1 MSNDRSFVESL
12 FDFSF
17 TSFITPRLIKVLYAV
32 ILIFITIGV
41 IALVISGFSRG
52 AAPGFLFLFII
63 GPLYAVLL
71 VISAR
76 IYLELVIAVFRIVD
90 LLSEIAEQGRKAA

>member
-1 MSNDRSFVESL
+1 MSNEKGFVESL

-17 TSFITPRLIKVLYAV
+17 TSFITPRLIKILYAV

-52 AAPGFLFLFII
+52 AGSGFLSLFII
-63 GPLYAVLL
+63 APLYAVLL

-90 LLSEIAEQGRKAA
+90 LLSEVAEQGRKAA